1 MHANAKLLTEFYEA
15 FAEHDGDAMAA
26 CYHDEAQFTDPVF
39 PDLDADGVRS
49 MWRMLTGDADD
60 LRIECSGIEA
70 DGESGQAHWEAWYTF
85 SKTGRKVHNVIDAS
99 FEFREGKIVRHVDD
113 FDFWRWSRQA
123 LGLPGLFLGWTPIL
137 QNKVRQ
143 TAAARLARW
152 RDGTI

>member
-1 MHANAKLLTEFYEA
+1 
-15 FAEHDGDAMAA
+15 MAA
-26 CYHDEAQFTDPVF
+26 CYHDEARFSDPVF
-39 PDLDADGVRS
+39 PELDAQGVRA

-60 LRIECSGIEA
+60 LRIECSCIEA